1 MFNEKE
7 HPRGQPN
14 NSGQFVKK
22 NEKTTDELKAD
33 LAHEIPDELL
43 PVKSAASKMTPA
55 EKIASVHIDFSK
67 DNILPELNESEL
79 EKVGAKTNKSILLK
93 KSVIDRNRAE
103 HSDITDNDFEQI
115 VAKALYAPSEVF
127 PANKDKPYYH
137 FAKVVE
143 VNSKGK
149 PEIGLALL
157 DVDDTKDNFE
167 VVHAHFVGTKA
178 FERAK
183 KKD

>member
-1 MFNEKE
+1 MEKDKDLISSSNSEWDESKHNRDEMGRFAEKE
-7 HPRGQPN
+7 R
-14 NSGQFVKK
+14 
-22 NEKTTDELKAD
+22 EET
-33 LAHEIPDELL
+33 
-43 PVKSAASKMTPA
+43 KSLSMNVKMTPE
-55 EKIASVHIDFSK
+55 EKIASIHIDFSK

-178 FERAK
+178 FEREK